1 MEKSLECGFDWLKG
15 NDMATFTFPAGTR
28 MANRLIR
35 LAQDYPDECQITDRN
50 RDGSIT
56 GHVPVRWIKVS
67 PPRKMS
73 EEEKK
78 ELTERL
84 RRSGTP
90 RGQGSN

>member
-1 MEKSLECGFDWLKG
+1 MERSLECGFDWLIG
-15 NDMATFTFPAGTR
+15 NDTATFIFPAGTR

-35 LAQDYPDECQITDRN
+35 LAQDHPDECQITDRN
-50 RDGSIT
+50 KDGSIT

-67 PPRKMS
+67 PIRKMS

-84 RRSGTP
+84 KRSGTP